1 MIVRHLYF
9 VVYFREFTFIIK
21 IDHLVYKELSCLCF
35 KALAWSGQKTVLVV
49 LLRSSAGIEIFGE
62 DIIHLNDS
70 EGNDEV

>member
-1 MIVRHLYF
+1 MVFFRDFNF
-9 VVYFREFTFIIK
+9 VIK
-21 IDHLVYKELSCLCF
+21 IDHLESRNLSCDLSGCT
-35 KALAWSGQKTVLVV
+35 AWSGLNTVLVV